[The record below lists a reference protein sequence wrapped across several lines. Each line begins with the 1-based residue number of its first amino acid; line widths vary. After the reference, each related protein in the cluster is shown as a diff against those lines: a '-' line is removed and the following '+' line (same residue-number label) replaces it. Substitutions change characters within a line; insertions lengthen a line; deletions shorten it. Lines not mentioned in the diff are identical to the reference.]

1 MSEITHVSIG
11 DRFETA
17 VKAIPVLID
26 QAGKLLR

>member
-17 VKAIPVLID
+17 AEAIPVLID
-26 QAGKLLR
+26 QARNQLR